1 MPDISNLY
9 EEVRKIRK
17 ELKDVKQA
25 QEDDW
30 WLLHRSRY
38 ERLVEDV
45 LACNTLRIKI
55 FLAVD
60 GFRSVIEIEND
71 LQASHTT
78 VWRAF
83 KHIEKGGLIYK
94 TSHKLK
100 SPIYEKK
107 RWARVLHIDDYLKT
121 QYEKQIVS

>member
-1 MPDISNLY
+1 MSDMSNLY

-17 ELKDVKQA
+17 ELEDVKQA

-45 LACNTLRIKI
+45 LVGNTLRIKM
-55 FLAVD
+55 FLAVN
-60 GFRSVIEIEND
+60 GFKSVIEIEND
-71 LQASHTT
+71 LQAPHTT

-83 KHIEKGGLIYK
+83 KHLEKGGLIYK
-94 TSHKLK
+94 IGSKLK
-100 SPIYEKK
+100 SPIYAKK

-121 QYEKQIVS
+121 KYEEQIVS